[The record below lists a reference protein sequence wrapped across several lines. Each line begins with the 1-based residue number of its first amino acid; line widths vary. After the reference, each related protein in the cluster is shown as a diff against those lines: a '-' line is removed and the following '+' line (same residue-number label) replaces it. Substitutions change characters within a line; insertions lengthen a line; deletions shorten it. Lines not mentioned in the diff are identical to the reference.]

1 MGPLLS
7 SRTRPG
13 SAGQAGESVA
23 MEPERCH
30 HAAMAACQ
38 VCGQDNPEI
47 ARFCLACGAAL
58 EGETLHRE
66 ERRIVSVVFVDLVG
80 FTSRSEQLDPEDV
93 RAILTPYHGT
103 VRDELES
110 FGGVV
115 EKFVGD
121 AVMAVF
127 GAPTA
132 HGDDPERAVRAAL
145 AVRDAV
151 GTLNEA
157 QPELELRIRGAV
169 NTGEAVVTLSAR
181 PALGEAMVAGDVVN
195 TAARLQ
201 QHAPIGEIV
210 VGEETYRAT
219 RGEIEY
225 EPVEAVTAKGKA
237 APIEAWRAIG
247 AASATGERHMSSTP
261 FVGRSRE
268 VDLLDATW
276 ERVERERRPHLI
288 TVLGPPGV
296 GKSRLIAEFT
306 QRISSRDGRVVRG
319 RCLPYRERSAYGP
332 FASQVKELA
341 GIYDSDDVDRATEKL
356 RTLVER
362 LVGSEEA
369 AVVAGHLA
377 ILLGF
382 ETEAT
387 APDRDSLFQSVRVFI
402 EAGARDEATA
412 FVFED
417 LHWADSAL
425 LDLIELLATRL
436 HDLPVLLLTNA
447 RPELLDTRPGWGG
460 GMLAY
465 NALSLEPLDGANAA
479 QLALHLLGADTK
491 ASRVAEVAEGNPL
504 FIEQL
509 AAVMS
514 ERGSDTT
521 GNLPTTIRGL
531 VAARLDALPAEERE
545 VILDASIV
553 GRIFWRGA
561 IERIA
566 RDPDC
571 LRAALAALERRDL
584 VRRDTVSRI
593 EGDEQW
599 SFNHVLIRDVAYDLQ
614 PRARRRDGHRAIAE
628 FIEEST
634 PEVGEAGAALAR
646 HWRGAGELERA
657 VKHFVA
663 AAEEAERGW
672 AKQYA
677 VTLYKEALEMTP
689 ADDIERIRFLRGRLA
704 VAQMAQFHLDDV
716 RVLGLGSES
725 S

>member
-1 MGPLLS
+1 MP
-7 SRTRPG
+7 TCP
-13 SAGQAGESVA
+13 A
-23 MEPERCH
+23 
-30 HAAMAACQ
+30 
-38 VCGQDNPEI
+38 CGQDNPEI
-47 ARFCLACGAAL
+47 ARFCLACGAPL
-58 EGETLHRE
+58 EGEAPRRE

-80 FTSRSEQLDPEDV
+80 FTSRSEHLDPEDV

-151 GTLNEA
+151 ATLNAER
-157 QPELELRIRGAV
+157 PELELRIRGAV
-169 NTGEAVVTLSAR
+169 NTGEAVVTLTAR

-195 TAARLQ
+195 TASRLQ
-201 QHAPIGEIV
+201 QHAPVGEIV

-219 RGEIEY
+219 RAAIEY
-225 EPVEAVTAKGKA
+225 EPVEPVTAKGKA
-237 APIEAWRAIG
+237 EPIRAWRAV
-247 AASATGERHMSSTP
+247 AASSATGERDLSTTP
-261 FVGRSRE
+261 FVGRARE
-268 VDLLDATW
+268 VGLLDATW

-296 GKSRLIAEFT
+296 GKSRLAAEFT
-306 QRISSRDGRVVRG
+306 GRISVRGGRVVRG
-319 RCLPYRERSAYGP
+319 RCLPYRERSAYGA
-332 FASQVKELA
+332 FAAQVKDLA
-341 GIYDSDDVDRATEKL
+341 GIFDSDDVGVATEKL
-356 RTLVER
+356 RALVER
-362 LVGSEEA
+362 LVCKEEA
-369 AVVAGHLA
+369 ETVAEHIA

-382 ETEAT
+382 ETKAT
-387 APDRDSLFQSVRVFI
+387 TVDRDSLFQSVRVFF
-402 EAGARDEATA
+402 EAGARDEATV

-417 LHWADSAL
+417 IHWADPAL
-425 LDLIELLATRL
+425 LDLIELLAVRL
-436 HDLPVLLLTNA
+436 HDLPVLLLTLA

-460 GMLAY
+460 GLVAY
-465 NALSLEPLDGANAA
+465 QALPLEPLDGSDAA

-491 ASRVAEVAEGNPL
+491 AAKVAESAEGNPL

-514 ERGSDTT
+514 ERSPEEADT
-521 GNLPTTIRGL
+521 LPTTIRGL
-531 VAARLDALPAEERE
+531 VAARLDALPADERE

-553 GRIFWRGA
+553 GRVFWRGA
-561 IERIA
+561 LDRIA
-566 RDPDC
+566 RDPA
-571 LRAALAALERRDL
+571 RVGEALAGLERRDL
-584 VRRDTVSRI
+584 IRRDRVSRI
-593 EGDEQW
+593 EADEQW

-614 PRARRRDGHRAIAE
+614 PRARRREGHRHSAE

-646 HWRGAGELERA
+646 HWRGAGELEHA

-663 AAEEAERGW
+663 AAQEAERGW

-677 VTLYKEALEMTP
+677 VTLYKEALDMTP
-689 ADDIERIRFLRGRLA
+689 ADDLERIRFLRKRLA
-704 VAQMAQFHLDDV
+704 VAQQAYLHTDDAEL
-716 RVLGLGSES
+716 LGLGSGEP
-725 S
+725 

>member
-1 MGPLLS
+1 MP
-7 SRTRPG
+7 TCT
-13 SAGQAGESVA
+13 A
-23 MEPERCH
+23 
-30 HAAMAACQ
+30 
-38 VCGQDNPEI
+38 CGQDNPEV
-47 ARFCLACGAAL
+47 ARFCLACGASLTEEAP
-58 EGETLHRE
+58 HRE

-132 HGDDPERAVRAAL
+132 HGDDPERAVRAAM

-151 GTLNEA
+151 AALNEE

-169 NTGEAVVTLSAR
+169 TTGEAVVTLSAR

-195 TAARLQ
+195 TASRLQ
-201 QHAPIGEIV
+201 QHAPVGEII

-219 RGEIEY
+219 QGAIEY

-237 APIEAWRAIG
+237 EPIAAWRAVA
-247 AASATGERHMSSTP
+247 AASATGERHLSSTP

-268 VDLLDATW
+268 VGLLDATW

-296 GKSRLIAEFT
+296 GKSRLTAEFT
-306 QRISSRDGRVVRG
+306 QRISSRGGRVVRG
-319 RCLPYRERSAYGP
+319 RCLPYRERSAYGA
-332 FASQVKELA
+332 FAAQVKELA
-341 GIYDSDDVDRATEKL
+341 GIYDSDDLAVATGKL

-362 LVGSEEA
+362 LVGAEEA
-369 AVVAGHLA
+369 EAVAGHIA

-382 ETEAT
+382 ETKAT

-417 LHWADSAL
+417 IHWADSAL

-436 HDLPVLLLTNA
+436 HDLPVLLLTLA
-447 RPELLDTRPGWGG
+447 RPELLDTRPAWGG
-460 GMLAY
+460 GLLAY
-465 NALSLEPLDGANAA
+465 NALPLEPLGGTDASE
-479 QLALHLLGADTK
+479 LALHLLGANTK
-491 ASRVAEVAEGNPL
+491 AAEVAEAAEGNPL

-509 AAVMS
+509 AAVLN
-514 ERGSDTT
+514 ERGEQAE
-521 GNLPTTIRGL
+521 GLPTTIRGL
-531 VAARLDALPAEERE
+531 VAARLDALPAEERDLM
-545 VILDASIV
+545 LDASIS

-561 IERIA
+561 VERIT
-566 RDPDC
+566 RDPDS
-571 LRAALAALERRDL
+571 LSVALAGLERRDL
-584 VRRDTVSRI
+584 IRRDAVSRI

-599 SFNHVLIRDVAYDLQ
+599 SFKHVLIRDVAYDLQ
-614 PRARRRDGHRAIAE
+614 PRARRREGHRHIAE

-634 PEVGEAGAALAR
+634 PEVGDAGAALAR
-646 HWRGAGELERA
+646 HWRGAGEPERA

-677 VTLYKEALEMTP
+677 VTLYKEALDMTP
-689 ADDIERIRFLRGRLA
+689 ADHIERVRFLRRRLA
-704 VAQMAQFHLDDV
+704 VATQTAFHLGDV
-716 RVLGLGSES
+716 PVLGPAGES

>member
-1 MGPLLS
+1 MSTCP
-7 SRTRPG
+7 
-13 SAGQAGESVA
+13 A
-23 MEPERCH
+23 
-30 HAAMAACQ
+30 
-38 VCGQDNPEI
+38 CGQDNPEI
-47 ARFCLACGAAL
+47 ARFCLACGAPLAAD
-58 EGETLHRE
+58 TPPRE

-127 GAPTA
+127 GAPTS

-151 GTLNEA
+151 ATLNTE

-195 TAARLQ
+195 TASRLQ
-201 QHAPIGEIV
+201 QHAPVGEIV

-219 RGEIEY
+219 RSAIEY
-225 EPVEAVTAKGKA
+225 EPVEAVTAKGKT
-237 APIEAWRAIG
+237 APIEAWRAVA
-247 AASATGERHMSSTP
+247 AASPAGMRDLSSTP

-276 ERVERERRPHLI
+276 ERVEGERRPHLI
-288 TVLGPPGV
+288 TVLGAPGV
-296 GKSRLIAEFT
+296 GKSRLSAEFT
-306 QRISSRDGRVVRG
+306 ERISSRGGRIVRG
-319 RCLPYRERSAYGP
+319 RCLPYRERSPYGA

-341 GIYDSDDVDRATEKL
+341 GIYDSDDVAVATGKL

-362 LVGSEEA
+362 LVGPEEA
-369 AVVAGHLA
+369 EAVAGHIA

-382 ETEAT
+382 ETKAT

-417 LHWADSAL
+417 IHWADSSL

-436 HDLPVLLLTNA
+436 HDLPVLLLTLA
-447 RPELLDTRPGWGG
+447 RPELLDIRPTWGG
-460 GMLAY
+460 GLLAY
-465 NALSLEPLDGANAA
+465 NALPLEPLEGKDASE
-479 QLALHLLGADTK
+479 LAHHLLGADAK
-491 ASRVAEVAEGNPL
+491 AAQVAEAAEGNPL

-509 AAVMS
+509 AAVLN
-514 ERGSDTT
+514 ERGEQADE
-521 GNLPTTIRGL
+521 LPTTIRGL
-531 VAARLDALPAEERE
+531 VSARLDALPVEERD
-545 VILDASIV
+545 VMLDASII

-561 IERIA
+561 LERIA

-571 LRAALAALERRDL
+571 LGEALAALERRDL
-584 VRRDTVSRI
+584 VRRDPVSRI

-599 SFNHVLIRDVAYDLQ
+599 SFKHVLIRDVAYDLQ
-614 PRARRRDGHRAIAE
+614 PRARRREGHRHIAE

-646 HWRGAGELERA
+646 HWRGAGELDQA
-657 VKHFVA
+657 VQHFVA

-677 VTLYKEALEMTP
+677 VTLYREALDMTP
-689 ADDIERIRFLRGRLA
+689 ADDLERVRFLRRRLA
-704 VAQMAQFHLDDV
+704 VAQQALWHVADARL
-716 RVLGLGSES
+716 LGLGSGDS
-725 S
+725 D

>member
-1 MGPLLS
+1 MPTC
-7 SRTRPG
+7 R
-13 SAGQAGESVA
+13 A
-23 MEPERCH
+23 
-30 HAAMAACQ
+30 
-38 VCGQDNPEI
+38 CGQENPEV
-47 ARFCLACGAAL
+47 ARFCLACGAPLA
-58 EGETLHRE
+58 EEAPHRE

-110 FGGVV
+110 FGGIV

-151 GTLNEA
+151 AALNIE

-181 PALGEAMVAGDVVN
+181 PALGEAMIAGDVVN
-195 TAARLQ
+195 TASRLQ
-201 QHAPIGEIV
+201 QHAPVGEIV

-219 RGEIEY
+219 RGAIQY
-225 EPVEAVTAKGKA
+225 EPLEAVTAKGKT
-237 APIEAWRAIG
+237 APLQTWRAVD
-247 AASATGERHMSSTP
+247 AASATGERDLSSSP
-261 FVGRSRE
+261 FVGRTRE
-268 VDLLDATW
+268 AGLLDATW
-276 ERVERERRPHLI
+276 ERVELECRPHLI

-296 GKSRLIAEFT
+296 GKSRLSAEFT
-306 QRISSRDGRVVRG
+306 DRIAARGGRVVRG
-319 RCLPYRERSAYGP
+319 RCLPYRERSAYGA
-332 FASQVKELA
+332 FAMQVKDLA
-341 GIYDSDDVDRATEKL
+341 GIFDSDDVAVATGKL

-362 LVGSEEA
+362 LVGKEEA
-369 AVVAGHLA
+369 ETVAGHIA

-387 APDRDSLFQSVRVFI
+387 APDRNSLFQSVRVFI
-402 EAGARDEATA
+402 EAGARDEATV

-417 LHWADSAL
+417 IHWADSVL
-425 LDLIELLATRL
+425 LDLIELLAARL
-436 HDLPVLLLTNA
+436 HDLPILLLTLA

-460 GMLAY
+460 GLLAY
-465 NALSLEPLDGANAA
+465 HALPLEPLDGPDAA

-491 ASRVAEVAEGNPL
+491 AAKVAESAEGNPL

-509 AAVMS
+509 AAVLS
-514 ERGSDTT
+514 ERGPDEPDT
-521 GNLPTTIRGL
+521 LPTTIRGL
-531 VAARLDALPAEERE
+531 VAARLDALPADERA

-561 IERIA
+561 LDRIA
-566 RDPDC
+566 RDPEC
-571 LRAALAALERRDL
+571 LAEALARLEQRDLIRRDPI
-584 VRRDTVSRI
+584 SRI
-593 EGDEQW
+593 EGDQQW
-599 SFNHVLIRDVAYDLQ
+599 SFKHLLIRDVAYDLQ
-614 PRARRRDGHRAIAE
+614 PRARRRDGHRHSAE

-646 HWRGAGELERA
+646 HWRGAGELEHA
-657 VKHFVA
+657 VQHFVA

-677 VTLYKEALEMTP
+677 VTLYKEALDMTP
-689 ADDIERIRFLRGRLA
+689 AEDVERVRFLRKRLA
-704 VAQMAQFHLDDV
+704 VAQQAYIHMDDAHL
-716 RVLGLGSES
+716 LGLGSGEV
-725 S
+725 

>member
-1 MGPLLS
+1 MP
-7 SRTRPG
+7 
-13 SAGQAGESVA
+13 
-23 MEPERCH
+23 
-30 HAAMAACQ
+30 ACGA
-38 VCGQDNPEI
+38 CGQDNPEI
-47 ARFCLACGAAL
+47 ARFCLACGAPL
-58 EGETLHRE
+58 GTETPFRE

-127 GAPTA
+127 GAPTS

-151 GTLNEA
+151 ATLNTE

-195 TAARLQ
+195 SASRLQ
-201 QHAPIGEIV
+201 QHAPVGEII

-219 RGEIEY
+219 RDAIEY
-225 EPVEAVTAKGKA
+225 EPAEAVTAKGKA
-237 APIEAWRAIG
+237 APIAVWRAVA
-247 AASATGERHMSSTP
+247 AASPTGERHLSSTP

-268 VDLLDATW
+268 VGLLDATW
-276 ERVERERRPHLI
+276 ERVERERRPHLM

-296 GKSRLIAEFT
+296 GKSRLSAEFT
-306 QRISSRDGRVVRG
+306 ERISTRGGRVVRG
-319 RCLPYRERSAYGP
+319 RCLPYRERSPYGA
-332 FASQVKELA
+332 FATQVKELA
-341 GIYDSDDVDRATEKL
+341 GIFDSDDVGVATGKL

-362 LVGSEEA
+362 LVGTEEA
-369 AVVAGHLA
+369 DAVAGHIA

-382 ETEAT
+382 ETKT
-387 APDRDSLFQSVRVFI
+387 TPDRDSLFRSVRVFI
-402 EAGARDEATA
+402 EAGSRDEPTA

-417 LHWADSAL
+417 VHWGDSAL
-425 LDLIELLATRL
+425 LDLIELLAARL
-436 HDLPVLLLTNA
+436 HDLPVLLLTIS
-447 RPELLDTRPGWGG
+447 RPELLDTRPAWGG
-460 GMLAY
+460 GLLAY
-465 NALSLEPLDGANAA
+465 HALPLEPLGGSEAA
-479 QLALHLLGADTK
+479 ELALHLLGTDTQ
-491 ASRVAEVAEGNPL
+491 ASQVAEAAEGNPL

-509 AAVMS
+509 AAVLI
-514 ERGSDTT
+514 ERGSVGAET
-521 GNLPTTIRGL
+521 LPTTIRGL
-531 VAARLDALPAEERE
+531 VAARLDALPADERE
-545 VILDASIV
+545 ILLDASIV

-561 IERIA
+561 LERIA
-566 RDPDC
+566 RDPAC
-571 LRAALAALERRDL
+571 LADALAALERRDL
-584 VRRDTVSRI
+584 VRRDNVSRI

-599 SFNHVLIRDVAYDLQ
+599 AFKHVLIRDVAYDLQ
-614 PRARRRDGHRAIAE
+614 PRARRREGHRHIAE

-646 HWRGAGELERA
+646 HWRGAGELEHA
-657 VKHFVA
+657 VQHFVA

-672 AKQYA
+672 AKEYA

-689 ADDIERIRFLRGRLA
+689 AEDIERVRFLRKRLA
-704 VAQMAQFHLDDV
+704 VAQQTYIHMDDAEL
-716 RVLGLGSES
+716 LGLGSGES
-725 S
+725 

>member
-1 MGPLLS
+1 MP
-7 SRTRPG
+7 
-13 SAGQAGESVA
+13 
-23 MEPERCH
+23 
-30 HAAMAACQ
+30 ACLA
-38 VCGQDNPEI
+38 CGQDNPEV
-47 ARFCLACGAAL
+47 ARFCLACGASLA
-58 EGETLHRE
+58 EEAPHRE

-110 FGGVV
+110 FGGIV

-145 AVRDAV
+145 AIREAV
-151 GTLNEA
+151 AALNEE
-157 QPELELRIRGAV
+157 QPQLELRIRGAV

-181 PALGEAMVAGDVVN
+181 PSLGEAMVAGDVVN
-195 TAARLQ
+195 TASRLQ
-201 QHAPIGEIV
+201 QHAPVGEIV

-219 RGEIEY
+219 RDAIEY
-225 EPVEAVTAKGKA
+225 EPLEAVTVKGKA
-237 APIEAWRAIG
+237 APIQAWRAV
-247 AASATGERHMSSTP
+247 AASSAAGVRDLSSSP
-261 FVGRSRE
+261 FVGRDRE
-268 VDLLDATW
+268 VGLLDATW

-288 TVLGPPGV
+288 TVLGAPGV
-296 GKSRLIAEFT
+296 GKSRLSAEFME
-306 QRISSRDGRVVRG
+306 RIASRGGRVVRG
-319 RCLPYRERSAYGP
+319 RCLPYRERSAYGA
-332 FASQVKELA
+332 FAMQVKELA
-341 GIYDSDDVDRATEKL
+341 GIYDSDEVEVSTEKL

-362 LVGSEEA
+362 LVGKEEA
-369 AVVAGHLA
+369 EAVAGHIA

-382 ETEAT
+382 ETKAT
-387 APDRDSLFQSVRVFI
+387 TPDRDSLFQSVRVFI
-402 EAGARDEATA
+402 EAGARDEATV

-417 LHWADSAL
+417 IHWADPAL
-425 LDLIELLATRL
+425 LDLIELLAVRL
-436 HDLPVLLLTNA
+436 HDLPVLLLTLA

-465 NALSLEPLDGANAA
+465 NALPLEPLGGADAA

-491 ASRVAEVAEGNPL
+491 AAEVAKAAEGNPL

-509 AAVMS
+509 AAVLAES
-514 ERGSDTT
+514 GEEPNG
-521 GNLPTTIRGL
+521 LPTTIRGL
-531 VAARLDALPAEERE
+531 VAARLDALPAEERD
-545 VILDASIV
+545 VILDASIA

-571 LRAALAALERRDL
+571 LGAALAALERRDL
-584 VRRDTVSRI
+584 IRRDTVSRI

-599 SFNHVLIRDVAYDLQ
+599 SFKHVLIRDVAYDLQ
-614 PRARRRDGHRAIAE
+614 PRARRREGHRHIAE
-628 FIEEST
+628 FIEAST

-646 HWRGAGELERA
+646 HWRGAGELEHA
-657 VKHFVA
+657 AQHFVA

-672 AKQYA
+672 AKEYA
-677 VTLYKEALEMTP
+677 VTLYKEALDMTP
-689 ADDIERIRFLRGRLA
+689 AEDVERVRFLRRRLA
-704 VAQMAQFHLDDV
+704 VAQMALFHLGDV
-716 RVLGLGSES
+716 PVLGLGGEPG
-725 S
+725 

>member
-1 MGPLLS
+1 MPS
-7 SRTRPG
+7 C
-13 SAGQAGESVA
+13 VA
-23 MEPERCH
+23 
-30 HAAMAACQ
+30 
-38 VCGQDNPEI
+38 CGQDNPAI
-47 ARFCLACGAAL
+47 ARFCLACGALLAA
-58 EGETLHRE
+58 ETPRRE

-145 AVRDAV
+145 AVREAV
-151 GTLNEA
+151 ATLNTE
-157 QPELELRIRGAV
+157 QPGLELQIRGAV

-195 TAARLQ
+195 TASRLQ
-201 QHAPIGEIV
+201 QHAPVGEIV

-219 RGEIEY
+219 RAAIEY
-225 EPVEAVTAKGKA
+225 APLEAVTVKGKTE
-237 APIEAWRAIG
+237 PLQAWRAV
-247 AASATGERHMSSTP
+247 AASSPTGERHLSSTP
-261 FVGRSRE
+261 FVGRTRE
-268 VDLLDATW
+268 VSLLDATW

-296 GKSRLIAEFT
+296 GKSRLTAEFM
-306 QRISSRDGRVVRG
+306 QRISARGGHIVRG

-332 FASQVKELA
+332 FAAQVKELA
-341 GIYDSDDVDRATEKL
+341 GIYDSDDLAVATEKL
-356 RTLVER
+356 RRLVER
-362 LVGSEEA
+362 LVGAEEA
-369 AVVAGHLA
+369 EAVAGHIA

-382 ETEAT
+382 ETKAT
-387 APDRDSLFQSVRVFI
+387 TPDRDTLFQSVRIFI

-417 LHWADSAL
+417 IHWADPAL
-425 LDLIELLATRL
+425 LDLIELLAVRL
-436 HDLPVLLLTNA
+436 HDLPVLLLTLA
-447 RPELLDTRPGWGG
+447 RPELLDARPGWGG

-465 NALSLEPLDGANAA
+465 NALPLEPLGGADAA
-479 QLALHLLGADTK
+479 ELALHLLGADTK
-491 ASRVAEVAEGNPL
+491 AAKVAKAGEGNPL

-509 AAVMS
+509 AAVLQEGGEEAES
-514 ERGSDTT
+514 
-521 GNLPTTIRGL
+521 LPTTIRGL
-531 VAARLDALPAEERE
+531 VAARLDALPVEERE
-545 VILDASIV
+545 VILDASIA

-566 RDPDC
+566 HDPDC
-571 LRAALAALERRDL
+571 LGAALAALERRDL
-584 VRRDTVSRI
+584 IRRDAVSRI

-599 SFNHVLIRDVAYDLQ
+599 SFKHVLIRDVAYDLQ
-614 PRARRRDGHRAIAE
+614 PRARRREGHRHIAE

-646 HWRGAGELERA
+646 HWRGAGELEHA
-657 VKHFVA
+657 VRHFVA

-689 ADDIERIRFLRGRLA
+689 ADDVDRVRFLRKRLA
-704 VAQMAQFHLDDV
+704 VAQQAFFHLDDV